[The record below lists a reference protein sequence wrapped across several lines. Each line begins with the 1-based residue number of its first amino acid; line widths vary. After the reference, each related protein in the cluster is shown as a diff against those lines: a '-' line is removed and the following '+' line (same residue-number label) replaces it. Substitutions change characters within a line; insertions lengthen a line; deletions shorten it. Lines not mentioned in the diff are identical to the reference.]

1 MLTRSQQKSQSKSH
15 LDSRAHDDTLSD
27 AQHSSPDRG
36 HAGIELNRRSDSPVG
51 GEQLAVADLT
61 EASDVTA
68 ISDDDIMAL
77 GRESGPP
84 HSEEF

>member
-1 MLTRSQQKSQSKSH
+1 MLTRSQQKSHSKSH
-15 LDSRAHDDTLSD
+15 LESRTNDDTLSD
-27 AQHSSPDRG
+27 AQYSSPDRG

-68 ISDDDIMAL
+68 VSDDDLAAP
-77 GRESGPP
+77 GGESGPQ
-84 HSEEF
+84 HLAC